1 MKADD
6 FRSFTIEELDKRIQ
20 DLKIQLFQHRMDLHS
35 NQLQDT
41 NRIKKTKRD
50 IARAVTVRK
59 QMMSEVG
66 GQS

>member
-6 FRSFTIEELDKRIQ
+6 FRSFTVDELDKRIA
-20 DLKIQLFQHRMDLHS
+20 DLKKQLFQHRMDLHS
-35 NQLQDT
+35 NQLQ
-41 NRIKKTKRD
+41 NSNKIKNTKRD
-50 IARAVTVRK
+50 IARAMTVRN